1 MGSHQPL
8 RSVPCWPSPSRD
20 GGRRIHFRGSRS
32 REGAEGAQILWA
44 ASRLAAA
51 RPLMDSGG
59 CLCSDGVGEGPWSR
73 WVRHIQDRAVALLG
87 EPGPPQKLTL
97 VVPGFPWV
105 AKVALDASARRS
117 LEREANNY
125 DLLETG
131 FLRGAV
137 PSHKKTGEVLLVER
151 LEGSHPSWSSQEA
164 AHSVLESLLAPDGR
178 AIRHGEVTP
187 WNVMLSP
194 DGYRLLDREDAEPI
208 RRVDPLCNSAHF
220 VLRGAAV
227 ARAAPTKV
235 NLFLRHY
242 LPNRRADVLISYE
255 SYRRD
260 VIGERTDGLERRVR
274 GYLRTL
280 GSLS

>member
-1 MGSHQPL
+1 MGII
-8 RSVPCWPSPSRD
+8 RVKA
-20 GGRRIHFRGSRS
+20 RR
-32 REGAEGAQILWA
+32 AQILWA
-44 ASRLAAA
+44 ASRVW
-51 RPLMDSGG
+51 PLRDRLWIVADASVQMAWERGMVALGSP
-59 CLCSDGVGEGPWSR
+59 SA
-73 WVRHIQDRAVALLG
+73 DRAVALLG
-87 EPGPPQKLTL
+87 EPGPRQKLTL
-97 VVPGFPWV
+97 VVPGSPWV

-125 DLLETG
+125 DLLETEG
-131 FLRGAV
+131 LLRGAV

-164 AHSVLESLLAPDGR
+164 AHWVLESLLAPDGR
-178 AIRHGEVTP
+178 AIRHGDVTP
-187 WNVMLSP
+187 WNVMLTP
-194 DGYRLLDREDAEPI
+194 DGYRLLDWEDAEPI
-208 RRVDPLCNSAHF
+208 RRVDPLCNLLDF